1 MDKKPRLQ
9 ILHTPATLAGSHEAA
24 IECERLCA
32 ASRGGKG
39 LDSEALAELR
49 RGVWLGGEAWCR
61 GGYFTTSGL
70 RDQAGHPELALLNVP
85 GAFAP
90 MAQQLLNEIGEYV
103 LDSGAR
109 LAAGEVFALTHPRFA
124 EMVVTFALL
133 SPGELSSPE
142 FGEEMLLV
150 LPLP

>member
-1 MDKKPRLQ
+1 MDQRPRLQ
-9 ILHTPATLAGSHEAA
+9 ILHTPAILAEDHEAG
-24 IECERLCA
+24 IERERWRA
-32 ASRGGKG
+32 ASGGGKG
-39 LDSEALAELR
+39 LDAEAIAELR
-49 RGVWLGGEAWCR
+49 RGAWLGGKAWSR

-70 RDQAGHPELALLNVP
+70 RQQAGHPELALVNVP

-103 LDSGAR
+103 LDSGMR
-109 LAAGEVFALTHPRFA
+109 LGSGEVFALTHPRFA

-142 FGEEMLLV
+142 FDEEILLV
-150 LPLP
+150 VPLP

>member
-1 MDKKPRLQ
+1 MDQKSRSQ
-9 ILHTPATLAGSHEAA
+9 ILYTPTTLAEDQEAGL
-24 IECERLCA
+24 ERERWRA
-32 ASRGGKG
+32 ASDGGKG
-39 LDSEALAELR
+39 LDSEAIAQLR
-49 RGVWLGGEAWCR
+49 RGAWLGGEAWSR

-90 MAQQLLNEIGEYV
+90 MAQQLLNEIGVYV

-109 LAAGEVFALTHPRFA
+109 LASGEVFALTHPRFA
-124 EMVVTFALL
+124 EMAVTFALL

-142 FGEEMLLV
+142 FGKEMLLV
-150 LPLP
+150 VPLP